1 MADAST
7 GLSNYHQDGRHVPQV
22 WVLDDPLE
30 GRNSPA
36 IAVAERL
43 GVAFRRIPLAWN
55 WLAPV
60 ATLLPGGT
68 LMGLTTAGQ
77 TSGQDGSGITLSRD
91 RRRAFASASAPV
103 LTLSSGPRSA
113 AVSLWLRARFGGPS
127 VHLLRAGAG
136 ASTFD
141 LLLTPR
147 HQVSVPAPNLLGLLG
162 VPHRLSPV
170 LLRQTRVAWT
180 ERLAHL
186 PRPRVVLLVGGPHKG
201 GAMTPA
207 QAHDLALRLA
217 GLARQ
222 RGGSVLVATGR
233 ETSTEAADALSAG
246 LSKVM
251 HILHRATEPGEE
263 PSAGFLS
270 WADAVVVA
278 QAPVTV
284 LSEACATSGP
294 VLVASAGSVTRS
306 ERRLYDSFFEAGHA
320 KPLRDDLSPWPR
332 APLDEAGRVAAEI
345 VRRFPLD

>member
-1 MADAST
+1 
-7 GLSNYHQDGRHVPQV
+7 
-22 WVLDDPLE
+22 
-30 GRNSPA
+30 
-36 IAVAERL
+36 
-43 GVAFRRIPLAWN
+43 
-55 WLAPV
+55 
-60 ATLLPGGT
+60 
-68 LMGLTTAGQ
+68 
-77 TSGQDGSGITLSRD
+77 
-91 RRRAFASASAPV
+91 
-103 LTLSSGPRSA
+103 
-113 AVSLWLRARFGGPS
+113 
-127 VHLLRAGAG
+127 LLRAGAG

-170 LLRQTRVAWT
+170 LLRQSRAAWT

-186 PRPRVVLLVGGPHKG
+186 PRPRIVLLVGGPQKG

-207 QAHDLALRLA
+207 KAHDLAVRVA

-233 ETSTEAADALSAG
+233 ETSSEAADAISAG

-263 PSAGFLS
+263 PTAGFLA

-278 QAPVTV
+278 EAPVTV
-284 LSEACATSGP
+284 LSEACATAGP
-294 VLVASAGSVTRS
+294 VLVAFPSSGTRS
-306 ERRLYDSFFEAGHA
+306 ERRLHASFFEAGQA